1 VEGNEEVKPESTN
14 VGRNLDGTF
23 GPGHKFSVGNSGRP
37 KGIGFNALMR
47 HILEESI
54 DGKRTKREALV
65 DKAIERAVEQS
76 SDYVLMKLIE
86 SLNDEPKQVELI
98 VRRAVLRV
106 NKSAEPIG
114 VNRFAEQNGNGNG
127 NGHSGG
133 NGHAG

>member
-1 VEGNEEVKPESTN
+1 
-14 VGRNLDGTF
+14 
-23 GPGHKFSVGNSGRP
+23 
-37 KGIGFNALMR
+37 MR

-65 DKAIERAVEQS
+65 DKAIERAIEES
-76 SDYVLMKLIE
+76 SDYVLMKFIE

-114 VNRFAEQNGNGNG
+114 VNRFAEQLAEKNGNG